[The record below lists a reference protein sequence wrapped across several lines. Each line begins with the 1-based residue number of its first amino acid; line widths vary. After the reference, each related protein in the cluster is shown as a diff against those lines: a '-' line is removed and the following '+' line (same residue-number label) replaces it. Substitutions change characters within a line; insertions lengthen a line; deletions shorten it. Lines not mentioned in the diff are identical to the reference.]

1 MAYPAPSDNTITP
14 ITAPEQPSLEPSLPL
29 TEAAP
34 KRTPTRGLYL
44 GGRRLRARS
53 PSIQDP
59 ESDSNIRRR
68 TAVSEEKA
76 GDSTTIEL
84 TDIDR
89 PPNSNNNNNGSTHS
103 STDDEVRGHAE
114 HHEAKTEEGES
125 HIHNWTERLHGQR
138 PDRHLFPYRSA
149 KENMHAART
158 FLRRFFFLFLIVPAW
173 VLPNVLTAKA
183 AQDLELSHHSS
194 VTGVGHGMNGTLGL
208 LIPRAAT
215 AAPGG
220 GHGPELSKGANV
232 GIFILN
238 MLVMMHLGKAAGAAL
253 EELVPRFGHRII
265 SVFDAMTSSSVELA
279 VAAFALNNGLIFVV
293 QAAMLGAILN
303 NLLLMMGI
311 AIAVGGIANHQQ
323 VLKKE
328 TTQTS
333 VNILM
338 LTSLA
343 YIVPVA
349 LDITLTSI
357 RVSALSPTL
366 SEPIR
371 RLQLTEIDKLVD
383 GQILTLS
390 KIMSFILLLLYG
402 ACLRYQYSHS
412 TFMITPEAKH
422 EGPHTVDHRYTHFW
436 FAGFAYTITM
446 AAQIYSAY
454 LLVHAVEGLGR
465 QFHLNDG
472 FVGFILLPI
481 VLVAD
486 LQEEVIAI
494 RESRSNRLDKA
505 VALMVGSCMQIA
517 LLVTPVLV
525 LLGWIMDKPMTLRFT
540 VLEVAILVGSVLL
553 VNCLISDHETNW
565 LEGMMLIAV
574 FIMCAIAFYYDVAHL
589 VPSGAHSISGEGE
602 GGGDVGAGH

>member
-1 MAYPAPSDNTITP
+1 MAYPVPSDNSITP
-14 ITAPEQPSLEPSLPL
+14 VAAPEQPSLQPSLPL

-44 GGRRLRARS
+44 GGRRLRGRPLS
-53 PSIQDP
+53 VQDLD
-59 ESDSNIRRR
+59 SDSNVRQR
-68 TAVSEEKA
+68 TPASEEKA

-89 PPNSNNNNNGSTHS
+89 PPNSSNNNGSTHLN
-103 STDDEVRGHAE
+103 TDDEVKDHAE
-114 HHEAKTEEGES
+114 HHEAKTEEGHS
-125 HIHNWTERLHGQR
+125 HRHNWTERLHGHR
-138 PDRHLFPYRSA
+138 PDRHLFPYRSV

-183 AQDLELSHHSS
+183 KQEFELSHHGS
-194 VTGVGHGMNGTLGL
+194 TGVGHGMNLTLGS
-208 LIPRAAT
+208 LIPRAAP
-215 AAPGG
+215 APGGG

-232 GIFILN
+232 AIFILN

-253 EELVPRFGHRII
+253 EELVPRFGH
-265 SVFDAMTSSSVELA
+265 
-279 VAAFALNNGLIFVV
+279 
-293 QAAMLGAILN
+293 
-303 NLLLMMGI
+303 
-311 AIAVGGIANHQQ
+311 
-323 VLKKE
+323 E

-333 VNILM
+333 INILM
-338 LTSLA
+338 LTSIA

-349 LDITLTSI
+349 LDIALTSI
-357 RVSALSPTL
+357 RVSALPPTL
-366 SEPIR
+366 SEAVR
-371 RLQLTEIDKLVD
+371 RHQRIEIDTLVD

-390 KIMSFILLLLYG
+390 KIMSFMLLLLYV
-402 ACLRYQYSHS
+402 ACLRFQYNHS

-422 EGPHTVDHRYTHFW
+422 EGVHTVHERHTHFW
-436 FAGFAYTITM
+436 FAGVAYTLMM

-517 LLVTPVLV
+517 LLVTPILV

-540 VLEVAILVGSVLL
+540 VLEVTILVGSVLL

-565 LEGMMLIAV
+565 LEGIMLIAV
-574 FIMCAIAFYYDVAHL
+574 FVMCAIAFYYDVAHV
-589 VPSGAHSISGEGE
+589 VPSGAHSITGEEVPSECIISNSFIYSIGDWFKLQASDSAE
-602 GGGDVGAGH
+602 GGGGDFNELQLSGGEDRVLPYKISRRFCSTIRI